1 MFCAVRPQMMQHAG
15 ALLPSLDPSADACLQ
30 TDDQWKEAM
39 NREQDQGAGGGCRWR
54 FSHHHMLT
62 AWSVT
67 LGEGGVLHARLLAGT
82 HRGLQVHT
90 FQGYIGLRALFI

>member
-39 NREQDQGAGGGCRWR
+39 KFLETLGSKELTESKTKELEEAAGGDFLITTC
-54 FSHHHMLT
+54 
-62 AWSVT
+62 
-67 LGEGGVLHARLLAGT
+67 
-82 HRGLQVHT
+82 
-90 FQGYIGLRALFI
+90 